1 MDDIEAAQQGR
12 VFKVKGCAIGMFA
25 SDAEATRSHAQ
36 FFIGHL
42 PRITARPDQIKQLR
56 QTILNLAVRGQL
68 VPQDPDEEPSKRWFA
83 GLGRGSKSQK
93 RKDVL
98 SQAKSDEDGDSP
110 FSPPIGWIWLKVAD
124 VFEVA
129 GGIQKTPNRT
139 PRNNAFPY
147 LGVGNVYRGRLDLR
161 EVKKFEL
168 EDGEL
173 ERRRLE
179 PSDLLIIEG
188 NGSINEIGRCAIWHG
203 EIADCV
209 HQNHVIRCR
218 PKDLKI
224 APFTLLFLNS
234 PLGVEIMQR
243 LAITSSGLFSL
254 SVGKIREIDIP
265 LPPLPE
271 QLRIVAKVDELMA
284 LCDQLEASLTTAQ
297 TEASRLLESVLY
309 NALNTPASSQPSQLS
324 T

>member
-1 MDDIEAAQQGR
+1 
-12 VFKVKGCAIGMFA
+12 
-25 SDAEATRSHAQ
+25 
-36 FFIGHL
+36 
-42 PRITARPDQIKQLR
+42 
-56 QTILNLAVRGQL
+56 
-68 VPQDPDEEPSKRWFA
+68 
-83 GLGRGSKSQK
+83 
-93 RKDVL
+93 
-98 SQAKSDEDGDSP
+98 
-110 FSPPIGWIWLKVAD
+110 
-124 VFEVA
+124 
-129 GGIQKTPNRT
+129 
-139 PRNNAFPY
+139 
-147 LGVGNVYRGRLDLR
+147 
-161 EVKKFEL
+161 L

-297 TEASRLLESVLY
+297 TEASRLLESVLH
-309 NALNTPASSQPSQLS
+309 NALNTPASSQISQLS